1 MKISENFNCQVIKLE
16 SELLISL
23 QGNLDMYTTSILQ
36 ETIWRYLEPSITKIT
51 IDCGWVQYV
60 DSSFLQLLTRLS
72 TLVDKVRIINA
83 SRTVRRIFTI
93 TSLDKTFIEDD

>member
-1 MKISENFNCQVIKLE
+1 MRISENFNCQVVKLD
-16 SELLISL
+16 SELLVSI

-36 ETIWRYLEPSITKIT
+36 ETIWRYLEPGIAKVT
-51 IDCGWVQYV
+51 IDCDWVQYV

-93 TSLDKTFIEDD
+93 TSLDKTFIEED